1 MPPADQ
7 YYDGLETRDPEQR
20 ERALF
25 AALPGQIAQAKAR
38 APGWAR
44 ILAAVDPPAVTDRG
58 SLARLPVTRKGELVE
73 LQRSAPPF
81 GGLAA
86 LAPGAFARIFA
97 SPGPIYD
104 PEGHGRDYWRM
115 ARALFAAGFRRGDLL
130 HNSFSYHLTP
140 AGAMVES
147 GAQALG
153 CAVVPGGTGQS
164 ELQLRT
170 IADLRPAGYV
180 GTPSFLA
187 ILLDKAAELGSDI
200 GSVRK
205 ALVSGEAFPPALRQR
220 FAAAGI
226 AALQCYASADLG
238 LIAYE
243 SAARDGLIV
252 DEGII
257 LEIVRPG
264 TGEPTPPG
272 EIGEVV
278 VTTLTADYPLIR
290 FGTGD
295 LSALLAGPSPC
306 GRTNHRIKGWM
317 GRADQATKVRGMFV
331 HPAQIGEL
339 LQRHK
344 AIIRARLVVGQDAA
358 GDTMTLKVEMG
369 EPAEDPARIAQSL
382 QALTKLRGAVELVPQ
397 GSLSND
403 GKVIEDVRK
412 HA

>member
-44 ILAAVDPPAVTDRG
+44 ILAAV
-58 SLARLPVTRKGELVE
+58 
-73 LQRSAPPF
+73 
-81 GGLAA
+81 
-86 LAPGAFARIFA
+86 
-97 SPGPIYD
+97 
-104 PEGHGRDYWRM
+104 
-115 ARALFAAGFRRGDLL
+115 
-130 HNSFSYHLTP
+130 
-140 AGAMVES
+140 
-147 GAQALG
+147 
-153 CAVVPGGTGQS
+153 
-164 ELQLRT
+164 
-170 IADLRPAGYV
+170 
-180 GTPSFLA
+180 
-187 ILLDKAAELGSDI
+187 

-317 GRADQATKVRGMFV
+317 GRADRATKVRGMFV